1 MSHTRRQFVKKSGSA
16 MLASTLGFNILTAQ
30 NFKHKINSDTLKVG
44 LIGCGG
50 RGSGAALQATLAD
63 DNVVLTCMAD
73 IFKDALDKSHKALM
87 GENPEKI
94 LVDEEHKFVGWDSYK
109 KVIDSDVDVVI
120 LTTPPSFRPAHL
132 EAAIEAGKHVFC
144 EKPVAVDAPGIR
156 RVLASAKKAKEKGLS
171 LMSGFCWRHDI
182 PKQETYKRILDG
194 SIGDVVSIYNTYNTG
209 ALWYKDRKEG
219 WTDNETMMRNWLYFN
234 WLSGDHIAEQAVHS
248 LDLMSWAYGDKLPVK
263 VSGTGGRQSRT
274 EGKFGNVYDHFAL
287 VYDYGDGKMGYHF
300 SRQQKDTSR
309 AYDISMMGDQ
319 GRAYI
324 NVFKEHKIMNDNP
337 WEWSGE
343 WSNMYQ
349 NEHNTLF
356 AGIRSG
362 DVFNDGELMANS
374 TMLAIIGRMVAYTGE
389 TLTWED
395 AMNSEEV
402 LGPTI
407 DQYKWDMDWPL
418 AAVAQ
423 PGITKFS

>member
-1 MSHTRRQFVKKSGSA
+1 M
-16 MLASTLGFNILTAQ
+16 
-30 NFKHKINSDTLKVG
+30 
-44 LIGCGG
+44 
-50 RGSGAALQATLAD
+50 
-63 DNVVLTCMAD
+63 
-73 IFKDALDKSHKALM
+73 
-87 GENPEKI
+87 
-94 LVDEEHKFVGWDSYK
+94 
-109 KVIDSDVDVVI
+109 IDSDVDVVI

-132 EAAIEAGKHVFC
+132 EAAIGAGKHVFC

-324 NVFKEHKIMNDNP
+324 LSLIHI
-337 WEWSGE
+337 
-343 WSNMYQ
+343 
-349 NEHNTLF
+349 
-356 AGIRSG
+356 
-362 DVFNDGELMANS
+362 
-374 TMLAIIGRMVAYTGE
+374 
-389 TLTWED
+389 
-395 AMNSEEV
+395 
-402 LGPTI
+402 
-407 DQYKWDMDWPL
+407 
-418 AAVAQ
+418 
-423 PGITKFS
+423 